1 MIFWVVRQSYGNST
15 FLKHYDGGGQFERLI
30 SLIKAS
36 LYRNIGKA
44 QLTWAELEKLLL
56 DIEIILNS
64 RTLTYM
70 EEEIDHPILTLN
82 SLILERHTWWKW
94 K

>member
-1 MIFWVVRQSYGNST
+1 MRQSYGNST

-30 SLIKAS
+30 GLIKAS

-56 DIEIILNS
+56 DIEIVLNS
-64 RTLTYM
+64 RPLTYM
-70 EEEIDHPILTLN
+70 EEQIDHPILTLN
-82 SLILERHTWWKW
+82 SLILERHT
-94 K
+94 